1 MYHYRPKFLILT
13 NIFSFEVPIHLYLFQ
28 QDSDVST
35 DHTNRQYQRYLEQSR
50 HIWKEIEQMEAQ
62 ADEMREEISDYQY
75 SLVSQ
80 GLMASNTYEEPTQEQ
95 SEHVANLQDQVKDLV
110 SINEK

>member
-1 MYHYRPKFLILT
+1 
-13 NIFSFEVPIHLYLFQ
+13 
-28 QDSDVST
+28 
-35 DHTNRQYQRYLEQSR
+35 
-50 HIWKEIEQMEAQ
+50 MEAQ